1 MAKGDQKTMGDS
13 SPALQGDVPAV
24 ILTASEVLALIDPVD
39 PDRVTHLG
47 AGVYEAKWYDDA
59 EARTDVTC
67 LQAGP
72 LITVIGDMYVPAGLP
87 ACIAIKFSV
96 KYVPTISTVVQ

>member
-24 ILTASEVLALIDPVD
+24 ILTASDVLALIDPVD
-39 PDRVTHLG
+39 PDSVTHLG

-59 EARTDVTC
+59 EGRTDLAC
-67 LQAGP
+67 LQAGS
-72 LITVIGDMYVPAGLP
+72 LINVIGDMYVPAGLP
-87 ACIAIKFSV
+87 AWIAIKFSV